1 MRHRARGLR
10 VTLAWE
16 PATARG
22 SSRVADRLPT
32 LAAAPVLKSTGGVP
46 VRTERNCNSVEPTR
60 REACCRRCVP
70 AVSFH
75 LVPHSPYRPVLE
87 RERNTQVDRRLGR
100 IARAASSWV
109 TQAARCFGCRTESSR
124 STTTE
129 PSQTTS
135 LRLLRS
141 RRLVVSQVAMLAHRH
156 LPLACTLSSQ
166 A

>member
-1 MRHRARGLR
+1 VRHRARGLR
-10 VTLAWE
+10 VTLARD

-22 SSRVADRLPT
+22 SSRVADRVPT
-32 LAAAPVLKSTGGVP
+32 LAAPVPKSTGGVP
-46 VRTERNCNSVEPTR
+46 VRTKCNATR
-60 REACCRRCVP
+60 GADTREACCRRCVP

-75 LVPHSPYRPVLE
+75 LLPHSPYRPVLE
-87 RERNTQVDRRLGR
+87 RERNAQVDRCLGR

-141 RRLVVSQVAMLAHRH
+141 RRLVVSQVAMLANRH

>member
-16 PATARG
+16 PATTRG

-87 RERNTQVDRRLGR
+87 RERNTQVYRCLGR

-129 PSQTTS
+129 PSYTTS